1 MCVCV
6 ADLCC
11 CFLYPHVESGGGRG
25 SYMLIEVLVISYR
38 ERNPTW
44 IHEYDVDIVPLKAVY
59 IHIAY
64 TQCVFT
70 GGRAATTRSRSD
82 MRMWR

>member
-1 MCVCV
+1 M
-6 ADLCC
+6 
-11 CFLYPHVESGGGRG
+11 ESGGGRG
-25 SYMLIEVLVISYR
+25 SYMLMEVLVISYR

-44 IHEYDVDIVPLKAVY
+44 IHEYDVDSPPKSSLYTVHNI
-59 IHIAY
+59 IAY